1 MNLVEKEIR
10 DYLQA
15 NLGTVNT
22 AASGT
27 TTTNIT
33 IVAHGLNVGDN
44 IINTTRTSGNVA
56 VSAIVDADNFTVPT
70 IASQTS
76 GDSITFVPFKRH
88 FVGKI
93 KDDIV
98 QTNNLPFI
106 TVHGTQSSLFAPRA
120 NIADRF
126 EFNIEIAAYTN
137 AFDFVANADLTNDIL
152 AAQQN
157 LRQIMESRDP
167 TTNKLLT
174 SSILGLM
181 THNVAPSPYSPG
193 WKTFLYHDSYKIQYD
208 QGIIKNKIFYKA
220 VLNLRCVTSSTL
232 RP

>member
-76 GDSITFVPFKRH
+76 GDSITFVPF
-88 FVGKI
+88 
-93 KDDIV
+93 
-98 QTNNLPFI
+98 
-106 TVHGTQSSLFAPRA
+106 
-120 NIADRF
+120 
-126 EFNIEIAAYTN
+126 
-137 AFDFVANADLTNDIL
+137 
-152 AAQQN
+152 
-157 LRQIMESRDP
+157 
-167 TTNKLLT
+167 
-174 SSILGLM
+174 
-181 THNVAPSPYSPG
+181 
-193 WKTFLYHDSYKIQYD
+193 
-208 QGIIKNKIFYKA
+208 
-220 VLNLRCVTSSTL
+220 
-232 RP
+232 